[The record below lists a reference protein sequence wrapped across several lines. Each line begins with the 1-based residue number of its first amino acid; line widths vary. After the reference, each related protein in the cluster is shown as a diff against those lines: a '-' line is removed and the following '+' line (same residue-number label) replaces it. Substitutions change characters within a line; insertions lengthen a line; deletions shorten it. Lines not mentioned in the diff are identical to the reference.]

1 MRENGKRQDYDSIAH
16 SKTRLRYHVIFS
28 TKYRR
33 NCLEPVRDAVLA
45 AFRYGESISDYKIL
59 VMNLESD
66 HIHFLLKWK
75 PSLSIEQVVRRMKQT
90 STVYLWQHHEQHF
103 RRFYWRDRH
112 IWTGGYFCATVGD
125 VSEQNVNCCGAE
137 DSAACPCTRPHV
149 STEVPRLWAC

>member
-1 MRENGKRQDYDSIAH
+1 
-16 SKTRLRYHVIFS
+16 
-28 TKYRR
+28 
-33 NCLEPVRDAVLA
+33 VLA